1 MYKYRY
7 MIKEA
12 KDAGGFLNML
22 SSGGKALF
30 GLGTD
35 IGGKYLTALAL
46 GAPVG
51 AAALAFLAAKATSPY
66 AVAEN
71 SKEIALN
78 AIERESLAQSMRD
91 LEEIRLR
98 KKLTNKPNIHD
109 QYI

>member
-1 MYKYRY
+1 

-12 KDAGGFLNML
+12 AGAGGFLDML
-22 SSGGKALF
+22 SNGGKALF
-30 GLGTD
+30 GMGTE

-51 AAALAFLAAKATSPY
+51 AVALAYLASRATSPQ
-66 AVAEN
+66 AIAEN
-71 SKEIALN
+71 SKDIALN

-91 LEEIRLR
+91 LEELRLR

>member
-1 MYKYRY
+1 

-12 KDAGGFLNML
+12 AGADGILDIL
-22 SSGGKALF
+22 KSGGKALF
-30 GLGTD
+30 GMGTE

-51 AAALAFLAAKATSPY
+51 AAALAYLAAKATSPY

-91 LEEIRLR
+91 LEELKLR

>member
-1 MYKYRY
+1 MYRY

-12 KDAGGFLNML
+12 KSGNAFLDALT
-22 SSGGKALF
+22 SGGKAIF
-30 GLGTD
+30 GMGTE

-51 AAALAFLAAKATSPY
+51 AAALAYLAAKATSPY
-66 AVAEN
+66 AIAEN

-91 LEEIRLR
+91 LQELKLR
-98 KKLTNKPNIHD
+98 KKLTNRPNIHD